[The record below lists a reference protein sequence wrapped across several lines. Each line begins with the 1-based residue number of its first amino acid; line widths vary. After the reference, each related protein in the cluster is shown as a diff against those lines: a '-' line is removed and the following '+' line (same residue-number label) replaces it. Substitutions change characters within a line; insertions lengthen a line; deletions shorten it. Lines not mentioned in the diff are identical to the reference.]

1 MELTDQVM
9 FNGDELATNVWKS
22 KYAQEGE
29 THYDQM
35 HKRLAKEFAIIERNY
50 QITEPFKNSD
60 LKTHKDRIEKLSKYG
75 KIRKNLDE
83 ETIYNLF
90 KDFKYIVPQGSI
102 MSQLGSK
109 SIG

>member
-35 HKRLAKEFAIIERNY
+35 HKRLAKEFAKVEFNY
-50 QITEPFKNSD
+50 QLTEPSKNSD

-75 KIRKNLDE
+75 KKRDRLTYDS
-83 ETIYNLF
+83 IYNL
-90 KDFKYIVPQGSI
+90 
-102 MSQLGSK
+102 GSK
-109 SIG
+109 V